1 MDEYI
6 QASND
11 WLLPLTAGEDY
22 QLCFTVD
29 PDKVA
34 SIPIECTQVGEI
46 EAEQGLRIQ
55 RSGQISQLEDK
66 GFEHFLNSGYG
77 KNKLSVTDIMRNP
90 VLFLAFGFGSGLS
103 RLMPGTMG
111 TLAAIPV
118 YLLFIQTNFWL
129 YSVLTLLVMVAG
141 VWICDAAAKK
151 LGVHDFGGIVWDEI
165 AGFLITMWWVPFSWY
180 AVFLGFVF
188 LECLT
193 FSSPGLLTG

>member
-1 MDEYI
+1 
-6 QASND
+6 
-11 WLLPLTAGEDY
+11 L
-22 QLCFTVD
+22 
-29 PDKVA
+29 
-34 SIPIECTQVGEI
+34 SI
-46 EAEQGLRIQ
+46 
-55 RSGQISQLEDK
+55 
-66 GFEHFLNSGYG
+66 FLNSGYG
-77 KNKLSVTDIMRNP
+77 KNKLSVADIMRNP

-188 LECLT
+188 FRVFDILK
-193 FSSPGLLTG
+193 PWPINWIDRKVDGGLGIMLDDVIAGIMAAGVVWIII